1 MKRSIVAALLAIC
14 LLPPNGAL
22 AQGQTQTVYEVRG
35 PNGPVYSDKPMPGAR
50 AIELPPLNVMDFKS
64 AGQPATSTAPA
75 NPRKP
80 ESGKNVALTRAP
92 GYRSLAIMAPED
104 NGSVVASG
112 AVFEVRL
119 ASEPP
124 LLLGDGH
131 AFTVSINGKAVN
143 QRFTATEFM
152 IPPEFWGDSPPP
164 PNQRY
169 HLSAKIVDRDGALLK
184 EASPVVFT
192 LRNAPAR
199 PAASSTSVRTPMR
212 ALEPEP
218 PSANQ
223 AKPKTSKD
231 PLR

>member
-1 MKRSIVAALLAIC
+1 MKRSIVAASLAIC
-14 LLPPNGAL
+14 LLPPDGAL

-64 AGQPATSTAPA
+64 AGVPTAPA

-80 ESGKNVALTRAP
+80 ESGKAAA

-104 NGSVVASG
+104 NGNVVAPG

-119 ASEPP
+119 ASEPL
-124 LLLGDGH
+124 LLLGEGH
-131 AFTVSINGKAVN
+131 AFTVSINGKAVS
-143 QRFTATEFM
+143 QRFTATGFM
-152 IPPEFWGDSPPP
+152 IPPEFWGDAPPP

-169 HLSAKIVDRDGALLK
+169 HLSAKIVDRDGASLK
-184 EASPVVFT
+184 EAAPVVFT

-199 PAASSTSVRTPMR
+199 PAAPIPAQRTPTQ

-218 PSANQ
+218 PPSDQ
-223 AKPKTSKD
+223 AKPKTPKD